1 MNWFLNSNYYALN
14 NVNLQFKTVL
24 KINKSGQYPKP
35 FTSWLFYYIFLLSVL
50 ARSFPPVARGGWKLC
65 TGFCN
70 FTSLPDSFST
80 CLHPEI
86 DMKLA
91 RIPPSVN
98 GPAGWC
104 WLEVCPA
111 PSLDFFLCWAFS
123 ARQDLSGN
131 LAASVT
137 KIQTVNWDLVWTMGR
152 LITKHTR
159 TSFSPFSSLLIQL
172 VSLFLKLS
180 PSSTTWLSDFT
191 HSSNSL
197 TALSLIIISVLKT
210 RC

>member
-1 MNWFLNSNYYALN
+1 MKVVCTLPPPGIVPLIFESWEGPGGSRRGTEVACGGGHLTTRKEKLIFN
-14 NVNLQFKTVL
+14 NL
-24 KINKSGQYPKP
+24 I
-35 FTSWLFYYIFLLSVL
+35 
-50 ARSFPPVARGGWKLC
+50 
-65 TGFCN
+65 
-70 FTSLPDSFST
+70 
-80 CLHPEI
+80 
-86 DMKLA
+86 
-91 RIPPSVN
+91 
-98 GPAGWC
+98 
-104 WLEVCPA
+104 
-111 PSLDFFLCWAFS
+111 
-123 ARQDLSGN
+123 
-131 LAASVT
+131 
-137 KIQTVNWDLVWTMGR
+137 DLVWTMGR